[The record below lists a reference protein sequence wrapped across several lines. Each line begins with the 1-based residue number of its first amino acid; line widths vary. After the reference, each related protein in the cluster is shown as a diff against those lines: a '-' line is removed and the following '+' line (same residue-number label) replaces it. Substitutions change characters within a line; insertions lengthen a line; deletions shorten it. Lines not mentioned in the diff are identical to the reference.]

1 MFLVIFKSFEENIIF
16 VKKENIQESPG
27 LNIKDKIKMAALF
40 VGERELELQ
49 TKKKFHKKYKM
60 LIV

>member
-16 VKKENIQESPG
+16 VKKENIQESSG

-40 VGERELELQ
+40 VGERELVSNKE
-49 TKKKFHKKYKM
+49 K
-60 LIV
+60 VS

>member
-1 MFLVIFKSFEENIIF
+1 M
-16 VKKENIQESPG
+16 KKENIQESSG

-49 TKKKFHKKYKM
+49 TKKKFRKSIKC
-60 LIV
+60 

>member
-16 VKKENIQESPG
+16 VKKENIQESSG

-49 TKKKFHKKYKM
+49 TKKKFRKSIKC
-60 LIV
+60 

>member
-16 VKKENIQESPG
+16 VKKENIQESSG

-40 VGERELELQ
+40 VGERELEFQ
-49 TKKKFHKKYKM
+49 TKKKFRKKYKM

>member
-40 VGERELELQ
+40 VGERELEFQ
-49 TKKKFHKKYKM
+49 TKKKFRKKYKM

>member
-49 TKKKFHKKYKM
+49 TKKKFLKKYKM